1 MKTCSVVFEDMP
13 VIKGQCYSF
22 FFFLLRR
29 HQKRL
34 QLEDTSAIIVPSSSA
49 LQETQTRNGKKERE
63 IKMESVVV
71 DVVRIKSAGRET
83 KNEEWMQAI

>member
-13 VIKGQCYSF
+13 VIKGQRYS